1 MSRSVYRGGTRVLS
15 LLCATMVAL
24 TMFVVTGARSVAEA
38 AINNQITF
46 PQIEIIRTDKGGNPE
61 PSPDPLRIW
70 EYAKLNIKFD
80 ATQANPQPGD
90 SFEIEAPVYFA
101 LRESGE
107 FPMTDTDGSPAGTC
121 LLQERGG
128 KPFITCTFGQAIA
141 GKSDVEGTVAIGLQV
156 DGGSGSDNA
165 EIRIN
170 GQIHSVPLPNGQIV
184 PPQFYNEPKVDKWL
198 QSLVAKDS
206 RYLQWSVQLGG
217 KYWSDHKNELGDPI
231 SITDELQPGLE
242 YVTGDPRHPVELLE
256 VCADPAGPTGQ
267 KETVIARVGE
277 PNIDGKGFSV
287 EFAEDPGDSSMA
299 HITFRGPIKGTC
311 NYRVY
316 YYTKFPN
323 GETINKG
330 QRYGNEAEFDGTGD
344 SDEAWGFYVESFQ
357 AIVNFKDGFGSFKV
371 TKLVNGDGFP
381 GGQQFDVNIA
391 YVLPD
396 GKGPGDFPGWVAP
409 SNPTRYTVKVGEGAT
424 YVAAFPVGTVVTLT
438 EDLASANPA
447 PATGLWTD
455 YKFVT
460 KEGGVTLSEGGKKAQ
475 FTVVNQK
482 AFAFELQNTWTPK
495 EFAPFK
501 VAKTVVPGNI
511 GSDKEFELTYEC
523 DSMGNQ
529 NTPATG
535 MVRVAGGAVKEVG
548 NFPIGA
554 QCKITA
560 ENDVA
565 IAGFTLG
572 GKDFGQPVTIAKDA
586 ENVVTVT
593 NTYNADGA
601 PFAIKKVVND
611 NGSVGGNEFQV
622 NYQCSAPGV
631 SDAGVVVPAEGV
643 ATVAGNG
650 AAKVI
655 GTFPVGT
662 DCKVTGEDQD
672 AAARAGFTLA
682 PDFGQPVQIA
692 AGAVNEITVTNIYT
706 QEFGV
711 FVVAKAVVP
720 AGQVGVPGEFTVD
733 YSCSAAGRDGV
744 AQQGSVRVAAGA
756 ETRVGEFPVGT
767 VCEVTGEDEAAAG
780 IAGFNLVVSK
790 DGPVTLVKDAV
801 SKVTVTNTYSEKV
814 GRFSISKSVV
824 ADPGVVAPGEF
835 RFWYQCGGDAQRSV
849 MVAAGGVW
857 TSPDLPAGT
866 RCVVKEDLARAFVDG
881 AELRTDFAGDVVDGV
896 VTIGDGVTAGVR
908 VTNTYVPE
916 LVSVGDFVWWDV
928 NRDGQQTGGEPVAAG
943 VEVALQRGDGSVVAT
958 TVTDADGFYWFKDL
972 AAGRDYRLVFTA
984 PDGASWTVQDQ
995 GGDDAKDS
1003 DVDAQGVIGF
1013 TSDAGGENLTGPGK
1027 TDDPTLDAGLVKYN
1041 LTLAKALTSVG
1052 KPVVGDEVVFELTP
1066 RNEGPVDAVA
1076 GWSVVDVPPGVLDVT
1091 EMTGEG
1097 YTCDVASLTCTSAVS
1112 LAAGELGKPITVKAD
1127 VIADFTGTVR
1137 NLAYIAPSPADSLA
1151 ETNPLV
1157 VPDPVEWTNMDID
1170 PVNTVTDND
1179 AAAELTTESRV
1190 SIGDFVWWDVDR
1202 DGLQDDGES
1211 PVPGVGVVLKDAQGN
1226 RVDDTVTDA
1235 GGFYWFNHLRP
1246 GGKYR
1251 LEFTAPEGASW
1262 TIQDQ
1267 GGDDAKDSDVNP
1279 DGVIEFTAPAV
1290 GVNAGGAPDKTDD
1303 PRLDAGLVRYNLKLV
1318 KTLDAA
1324 SRKQVNAG
1332 DEVTFLLTPH
1342 NDGPVAA
1349 LPGWSITDVLPDGL
1363 TLVSMTGDAPWYDCL
1378 ANVCTA
1384 KESLAAGADGPVV
1397 KITAK
1402 VDEAVPADALTN
1414 GLVNIAYITPAPTDG
1429 PETVPLGE
1437 EPGKNPPRETPTDN
1451 DDDEKVEIARVS
1463 IGDFVWWDV
1472 DRNGLQDN
1480 DEPPVPGVKVVLK
1493 DAAGQVVGETIT
1505 DEYGYYG
1512 FKDLTPNTGYRLEFT
1527 APEGASWTIQD
1538 QGGDDAKDSDVNP
1551 DGLIEFTS
1559 PVSGN
1564 NSIDRLKTDDP
1575 SLDAG
1580 LVKYNL
1586 VLVKDQ
1592 QGRQKVKV
1600 GDQITY
1606 TLTPSNQG
1614 PADALAGWSITDVLP
1629 DYLELVSISG
1639 EGYTCDLTN
1648 PKAPTCTNPEPL
1660 GTGSPAK
1667 PVTVVVKVLESASGV
1682 IRNTGYITPAPT
1694 DTPETNPLETPP
1706 TPTTDT
1712 TTTTTDNDSHK
1723 DTILNRTPPTTK
1735 PGPPKTGS

>member
-1 MSRSVYRGGTRVLS
+1 MLNLSFWGSTELGGLMSRSVYRGGTRVLS

-46 PQIEIIRTDKGGNPE
+46 PQIEIIRTDKGGNPA

-156 DGGSGSDNA
+156 EGGSGSGNA

-277 PNIDGKGFSV
+277 PNIGGNGFSV
-287 EFAEDPGDSSMA
+287 ELTEDPGDPAMA

-330 QRYGNEAEFDGTGD
+330 QRYGNKAKFDGTGD
-344 SDEAWGFYVESFQ
+344 SDDAWGFYVESFQ

-381 GGQQFDVNIA
+381 GGQQFDVSIA

-438 EDLASANPA
+438 EDVTTANPA
-447 PATGLWTD
+447 PTTGQWGE
-455 YKFVT
+455 YSFASN
-460 KEGGVTLSEGGKKAQ
+460 EAGVNITEGGKKAQ

-482 AFAFELQNTWTPK
+482 ALALELTNTWTPK
-495 EFAPFK
+495 EYAPLEIRKLIFDEEPQP
-501 VAKTVVPGNI
+501 AVV
-511 GSDKEFELTYEC
+511 GSDPAGNDVNDVTPAAIGDGKEFAITYEC
-523 DSMGNQ
+523 NSPGKGT
-529 NTPATG
+529 TPATG
-535 MVRVAGGAVKEVG
+535 TVSVPAGG
-548 NFPIGA
+548 
-554 QCKITA
+554 
-560 ENDVA
+560 
-565 IAGFTLG
+565 
-572 GKDFGQPVTIAKDA
+572 
-586 ENVVTVT
+586 
-593 NTYNADGA
+593 
-601 PFAIKKVVND
+601 KVV
-611 NGSVGGNEFQV
+611 VGE
-622 NYQCSAPGV
+622 
-631 SDAGVVVPAEGV
+631 
-643 ATVAGNG
+643 
-650 AAKVI
+650 
-655 GTFPVGT
+655 FPVGT
-662 DCKVTGEDQD
+662 TCDLTGENDVVIDGYEFQMNFSNGPIQIE
-672 AAARAGFTLA
+672 AGE
-682 PDFGQPVQIA
+682 D
-692 AGAVNEITVTNIYT
+692 NILTMYNYYT
-706 QEFGV
+706 PKAQEFGT
-711 FVVAKAVVP
+711 FTVAKAVVP
-720 AGQVGVPGEFTVD
+720 VGQVGVPGEFTVD

-881 AELRTDFAGDVVDGV
+881 AELRTDFTGDVVDGV

-928 NRDGQQTGGEPVAAG
+928 NRDGQQTGGEPVAVG

-1003 DVDAQGVIGF
+1003 DV
-1013 TSDAGGENLTGPGK
+1013 
-1027 TDDPTLDAGLVKYN
+1027 
-1041 LTLAKALTSVG
+1041 
-1052 KPVVGDEVVFELTP
+1052 
-1066 RNEGPVDAVA
+1066 
-1076 GWSVVDVPPGVLDVT
+1076 
-1091 EMTGEG
+1091 
-1097 YTCDVASLTCTSAVS
+1097 
-1112 LAAGELGKPITVKAD
+1112 
-1127 VIADFTGTVR
+1127 
-1137 NLAYIAPSPADSLA
+1137 
-1151 ETNPLV
+1151 
-1157 VPDPVEWTNMDID
+1157 
-1170 PVNTVTDND
+1170 
-1179 AAAELTTESRV
+1179 
-1190 SIGDFVWWDVDR
+1190 
-1202 DGLQDDGES
+1202 
-1211 PVPGVGVVLKDAQGN
+1211 
-1226 RVDDTVTDA
+1226 
-1235 GGFYWFNHLRP
+1235 
-1246 GGKYR
+1246 
-1251 LEFTAPEGASW
+1251 
-1262 TIQDQ
+1262 
-1267 GGDDAKDSDVNP
+1267 NP
-1279 DGVIEFTAPAV
+1279 DGLIEFTAPAV

-1324 SRKQVNAG
+1324 SKKQVNAG

-1349 LPGWSITDVLPDGL
+1349 LPGWSITDVLPAGL

-1384 KESLAAGADGPVV
+1384 KESLGAGADGPVV

-1414 GLVNIAYITPAPTDG
+1414 GLVNIAYITPAPADG

-1437 EPGKNPPRETPTDN
+1437 DPGKNPPRETPTDN

-1493 DAAGQVVGETIT
+1493 DAAGQVVGETTT

-1512 FKDLTPNTGYRLEFT
+1512 FKDLTPNAGYRLEFT

-1564 NSIDRLKTDDP
+1564 NSIDRLKTDNP
-1575 SLDAG
+1575 ALDAG

-1592 QGRQKVKV
+1592 QGHQKVKV

-1660 GTGSPAK
+1660 GAGSPAK

-1694 DTPETNPLETPP
+1694 DTPETNPLGTPP